1 MSILDNIKNI
11 MSVLDNIKNIK
22 KTNIKVM
29 NEENE
34 KKKIPCYSLGGFFN
48 TRTGWTLWAEALQT
62 GDYSKYYEEKE
73 FFEII
78 GNDEYYEMERLHLI

>member
-34 KKKIPCYSLGGFFN
+34 EKKIPCYSLGGFFN
-48 TRTGWTLWAEALQT
+48 TRTGWT
-62 GDYSKYYEEKE
+62 
-73 FFEII
+73 
-78 GNDEYYEMERLHLI
+78 

>member
-11 MSVLDNIKNIK
+11 K
-22 KTNIKVM
+22 KANIKVM
-29 NEENE
+29 NGEEE
-34 KKKIPCYSLGGFFN
+34 IPCYSLGGFFN

-62 GDYSKYYEEKE
+62 GDYSKYYQERT

-78 GNDEYYEMERLHLI
+78 GEDEYYEMERLHLI